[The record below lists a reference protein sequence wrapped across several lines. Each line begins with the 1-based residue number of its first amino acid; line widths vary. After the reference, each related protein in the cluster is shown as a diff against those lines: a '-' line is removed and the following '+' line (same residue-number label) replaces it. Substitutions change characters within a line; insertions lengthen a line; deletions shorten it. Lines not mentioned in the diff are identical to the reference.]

1 MTASTVAPTTPLT
14 GGRAPVGT
22 KNIVWHRAQRVFLS
36 VWKPISIFIPVFI
49 LGSFFTFGLGAIS
62 GRSPAALQLGDAAT
76 PDAVAA
82 LNHQFGLDQ
91 PFFSRYFDW
100 LGALLSGNFG
110 NSWVNGVPVIKLLGD
125 RAAVSLSVA
134 GLALLIGVVF
144 GFIFGSIAAQFQ
156 TRWPDRLI
164 TTGTTII
171 SVLPPFVVGIALI
184 AVFSIWLRLLPAV
197 GFVPITK
204 GFWPWFSHLIL
215 PAIALS
221 FDTVSDVA
229 RQLRT
234 GLVSVYRE
242 NYVTGAVVR
251 GLGPR
256 RVFFVHVLRNGIGP
270 ALSVLGLKFP
280 ALLGGAVLIET
291 IFGLAGYGVFA
302 AQSAVSG
309 DVPSVQAVL
318 VISIVLVVVFNL
330 LVNIILNRLI
340 PSAARGV

>member
-1 MTASTVAPTTPLT
+1 M
-14 GGRAPVGT
+14 
-22 KNIVWHRAQRVFLS
+22 
-36 VWKPISIFIPVFI
+36 WKPISIFIPVFI
-49 LGSFFTFGLGAIS
+49 LATFFTFLLGAVS
-62 GRSPAALQLGDAAT
+62 GRSPAALQLGDSAT

-91 PFFSRYFDW
+91 PFFVRYFDW
-100 LGALLSGNFG
+100 LGTLLSGNFG
-110 NSWVNGVPVIKLLGD
+110 NSWVSGVPVAKLLGD
-125 RAAVSLSVA
+125 RAVVSLSVA
-134 GLALLIGVVF
+134 GLALLIGLVF
-144 GFIFGSIAAQFQ
+144 GFILGAVAAHFQ
-156 TRWPDRLI
+156 TRWPDRVI
-164 TTGTTII
+164 TTGTTVI

-184 AVFSIWLRLLPAV
+184 AVFAIWLRWLPAV

-204 GFWPWFSHLIL
+204 GFWPWASHLIL
-215 PAIALS
+215 PAVALS

-242 NYVTGAVVR
+242 NYVIGATVR
-251 GLGPR
+251 GIGPR
-256 RVFFVHVLRNGIGP
+256 RVFWVHVLRNGVGP

-280 ALLGGAVLIET
+280 ALLGGAVLIES

-318 VISIVLVVVFNL
+318 VISVVLVVVFNL
-330 LVNIILNRLI
+330 LVNVVLNRLI

>member
-1 MTASTVAPTTPLT
+1 MTTSTMVRSAPLNGVRPP
-14 GGRAPVGT
+14 AGT
-22 KNIVWHRAQRVFLS
+22 KAIAWHRIRRVLVS
-36 VWKPISIFIPVFI
+36 VWMPISIFIPVFI

-76 PDAVAA
+76 PEAVDA
-82 LNHQFGLDQ
+82 LNHQFGLDL
-91 PFFSRYFDW
+91 PFLTRYFDW
-100 LGALLSGNFG
+100 LGALLSGDFG
-110 NSWVNGVPVIKLLGD
+110 NSWVNGVPVLKLLGD

-134 GLALLIGVVF
+134 GLALLIGIVF
-144 GFIFGSIAAQFQ
+144 GFVLGSIAAQFQ

-164 TTGTTII
+164 TTGTTVI

-184 AVFSIWLRLLPAV
+184 AVFSIWLRLFPAV

-204 GFWPWFSHLIL
+204 GVGPWLSHLIL
-215 PAIALS
+215 PALALS

-256 RVFFVHVLRNGIGP
+256 RIYFVHVLRNGIGP

-330 LVNIILNRLI
+330 LVNIVLNRLI